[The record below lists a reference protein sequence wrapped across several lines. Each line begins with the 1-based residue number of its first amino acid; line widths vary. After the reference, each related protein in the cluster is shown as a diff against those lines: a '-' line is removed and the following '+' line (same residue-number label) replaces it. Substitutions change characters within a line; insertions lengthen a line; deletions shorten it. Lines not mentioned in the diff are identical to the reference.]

1 MPSHAARVLAV
12 RTVAP
17 TKSMPRDFSS
27 SKSWKQALH
36 RQPFPKAVSIVL
48 MIGIMRLLINILL
61 FILGAVGSGICAF
74 LLSAA
79 LADSGYLGS
88 CFEGNCAYAALFMV
102 LPVTWFVLFALYV
115 MALLIWRRK
124 PFRNG
129 RL

>member
-1 MPSHAARVLAV
+1 
-12 RTVAP
+12 
-17 TKSMPRDFSS
+17 MPRDFSS

-79 LADSGYLGS
+79 LADSGFLGS

>member
-1 MPSHAARVLAV
+1 MKNRSDGDYCFCPAAR
-12 RTVAP
+12 
-17 TKSMPRDFSS
+17 
-27 SKSWKQALH
+27 
-36 RQPFPKAVSIVL
+36 FPKAVSIIP
-48 MIGIMRLLINILL
+48 MIVAMRLLINISL

-79 LADSGYLGS
+79 LADSGFLGS

>member
-1 MPSHAARVLAV
+1 MFSSIRCDWKRSSFLLKAAETVNIGLAV
-12 RTVAP
+12 T
-17 TKSMPRDFSS
+17 
-27 SKSWKQALH
+27 
-36 RQPFPKAVSIVL
+36 PFPQSCL
-48 MIGIMRLLINILL
+48 NHPMIGVMRLFINILL

-79 LADSGYLGS
+79 LADSGFLGS

-124 PFRNG
+124 PFRSG

>member
-1 MPSHAARVLAV
+1 MIACADAAPHFRIAIPAAGNDIL
-12 RTVAP
+12 
-17 TKSMPRDFSS
+17 K
-27 SKSWKQALH
+27 
-36 RQPFPKAVSIVL
+36 RQESRCGTARFPKAVSIVL
-48 MIGIMRLLINILL
+48 MIGTMRLLINILL

-79 LADSGYLGS
+79 LADSGFLGS

>member
-1 MPSHAARVLAV
+1 MILCADAAPHFGIGIPAAGNDIRKEQESRCSTA
-12 RTVAP
+12 R
-17 TKSMPRDFSS
+17 
-27 SKSWKQALH
+27 
-36 RQPFPKAVSIVL
+36 FPKAVSIVL

-79 LADSGYLGS
+79 LADSGFLGS

-115 MALLIWRRK
+115 MALLIRRRK